1 MSVFVGLDVALNSV
15 SICIVDEAGTP
26 VWQGKSLSEPA
37 PLIAAL
43 LLHRE
48 NITQVGIE
56 ACPLSEWL
64 YGALR
69 DAGFPVVCIETR
81 HTQRFL
87 SSRPN
92 KTDRSDARGIAEMMR
107 LGHFRAVHVKSGTS
121 QRIRTV
127 LAARSRLVQQII
139 KIENTI
145 RGLLKV
151 YGLKVGSVHRC
162 TFAARIEA
170 LLERAPDLRL
180 GIDPL
185 LEVRNVMRRQKVLL
199 DRKLSLA
206 ARGDETCRRLMT
218 IPGVGPIVSLAFKA
232 TIDDPSRFKNA
243 KSVAAHLGLTPRIYQ
258 SGEIERIG
266 NISKC
271 GDAYASLAIRSRQ
284 LASADR
290 QEIIG
295 FEGLGDDIAA
305 ADRRQEDLRS
315 CSAAVGDHH
324 ASHVGRPNRLQR
336 RANRVDRGIDASPRR
351 CTSRTWARSVRFD
364 PWAARRAYV
373 LPSSRVQLGRPI
385 SPDPI
390 MERHA

>member
-15 SICIVDEAGTP
+15 SICIVDESGAP
-26 VWQGKSLSEPA
+26 VWQGKSPSEPP

-48 NITQVGIE
+48 NIVQVGIE

-107 LGHFRAVHVKSGTS
+107 LGHYRAVHVKSLAS

-127 LAARSRLVQQII
+127 LAARSRLVEQII

-145 RGLLKV
+145 RGLLKI

-170 LLERAPDLRL
+170 LLQRAPELRL

-258 SGEIERIG
+258 SGEIELVG

-271 GDAYASLAIRSRQ
+271 GDMLMRHLLYEAANSHLRIAKKSSALKAWAMTLLPRIGAKKTCVAVARRLAIIMHRMWV
-284 LASADR
+284 DR
-290 QEIIG
+290 TDFNAAPTET
-295 FEGLGDDIAA
+295 IAA
-305 ADRRQEDLRS
+305 
-315 CSAAVGDHH
+315 
-324 ASHVGRPNRLQR
+324 
-336 RANRVDRGIDASPRR
+336 
-351 CTSRTWARSVRFD
+351 
-364 PWAARRAYV
+364 
-373 LPSSRVQLGRPI
+373 
-385 SPDPI
+385 
-390 MERHA
+390 